1 LFGDNHSNSS
11 ENNSNTSKILE
22 ETVDIIEH
30 QSKRTHD
37 ETHDEETHHENE
49 TSIETLAK
57 IAITEKIIEDEKI
70 IPKKSRIFQRIWN
83 QPIPIPEK
91 PINFVGDIVKT
102 TAKNPIITVCSTE

>member
-1 LFGDNHSNSS
+1 MIATPAIPINPFSLALFG
-11 ENNSNTSKILE
+11 ENNSNTSKIIE

-37 ETHDEETHHENE
+37 EEEHHEN
-49 TSIETLAK
+49 ETLAK